1 MNDTEAGSVSRPLT
15 TAQAARLLGIS
26 QTTVYDLCRAR
37 KLRHYRVGSK
47 YLIPEA
53 ALAEFLAMAEVRPEP
68 DGEPATPKAPT
79 RRRRKP
85 APPTGP
91 AVPDYVGGAVPESLK
106 GPRG

>member
-1 MNDTEAGSVSRPLT
+1 MNDTQADRPLT

-47 YLIPEA
+47 YLIP
-53 ALAEFLAMAEVRPEP
+53 
-68 DGEPATPKAPT
+68 T

>member
-1 MNDTEAGSVSRPLT
+1 MNDTEAGRPLT
-15 TAQAARLLGIS
+15 TSQAARLLGIS
-26 QTTVYDLCRAR
+26 QTTIYDLCRAR
-37 KLRHYRVGSK
+37 RLRHYRVGSK

-53 ALAEFLAMAEVRPEP
+53 ALAEFLAAAEVLPEMTGEAVTADPAPRP
-68 DGEPATPKAPT
+68 

-85 APPTGP
+85 APSAGP